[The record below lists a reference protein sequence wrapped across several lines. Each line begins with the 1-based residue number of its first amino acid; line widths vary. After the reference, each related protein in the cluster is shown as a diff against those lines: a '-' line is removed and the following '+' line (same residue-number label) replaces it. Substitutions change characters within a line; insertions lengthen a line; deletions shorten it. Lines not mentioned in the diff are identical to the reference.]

1 MTGLHDSLTV
11 AKGRIS
17 HASKKSRC
25 SIQNVLG
32 LQIIERKIILD
43 SSQRPQKSYKEK
55 KRLPA
60 TWTECYEA

>member
-1 MTGLHDSLTV
+1 MTGLHE
-11 AKGRIS
+11 KGRIS
-17 HASKKSRC
+17 HASQKSRC

-43 SSQRPQKSYKEK
+43 SSQRPQTFYKEK